1 MGGSR
6 RKYKK
11 NRPKVRVAL
20 PRKKPGV
27 FKPAFTIPEAL
38 LASADKNK
46 EWDDAGGV
54 IRNYK
59 SFGVVSNPNLLGVRA
74 RTPQIVQCSSLQV
87 TTMTRSPFR
96 SLILWTAAAISN
108 LTVSKI
114 LVKYIVFVCKV
125 AIFEGIVRN

>member
-27 FKPAFTIPEAL
+27 FKPAFTIPESL
-38 LASADKNK
+38 LASADENSK
-46 EWDDAGGV
+46 EWDDAGSV

-87 TTMTRSPFR
+87 PNHDDDRKPF
-96 SLILWTAAAISN
+96 SEFDPVDSGSDLESD
-108 LTVSKI
+108 
-114 LVKYIVFVCKV
+114 
-125 AIFEGIVRN
+125 G